1 MILIK
6 ELIEGVLDN
15 INKDLTLVSGYY
27 NWRDE
32 QDKMNKS
39 IINEVKRKSLKEGI
53 EQGIQKNQREIVINM
68 YKKNIS
74 FDDMTELTNLSY
86 EEVNKIIKES
96 SNN

>member
-74 FDDMTELTNLSY
+74 FDDMTELTNLS
-86 EEVNKIIKES
+86 
-96 SNN
+96 

>member
-1 MILIK
+1 M
-6 ELIEGVLDN
+6 
-15 INKDLTLVSGYY
+15 NKDLSLVSGYY

-39 IINEVKRKSLKEGI
+39 IINEVKRKSLQEGIEQGI

-74 FDDMTELTNLSY
+74 FDDMKELTNLSY

>member
-53 EQGIQKNQREIVINM
+53 EQGIQKKSKRN
-68 YKKNIS
+68 
-74 FDDMTELTNLSY
+74 SY
-86 EEVNKIIKES
+86 
-96 SNN
+96 